1 MSKQQQHEILDSAVN
16 IVHAYCTSNNTKI
29 TVTDNE
35 GKTLVWASGG
45 SVGFKGSKRSTS
57 YAAQA
62 TAEIVGEKAYKIGI
76 RNVQIRLKGIGKGR
90 FSVAKGI
97 RSTGL
102 RIQSITDV
110 TPLPHNGCRP
120 PKKRRV

>member
-1 MSKQQQHEILDSAVN
+1 MLKRQREVLDSTIN
-16 IVHAYCTSNNTKI
+16 IAHAYCTSNNTKI
-29 TVTDNE
+29 TVSDSE
-35 GKTLVWASGG
+35 GNVLVWASSG
-45 SVGFKGSKRSTS
+45 SAGFKGSKRSTS

-62 TAEIVGEKAYKIGI
+62 TAEIVGEKAYKLGV

-90 FSVAKGI
+90 FSVTKGL
-97 RSTGL
+97 RSSGL

-120 PKKRRV
+120 PKKRRI

>member
-1 MSKQQQHEILDSAVN
+1 MSKQQHEILDSAVN

>member
-1 MSKQQQHEILDSAVN
+1 MLKRQQNNILDSAVN

-29 TVTDNE
+29 TITDSE
-35 GKTLVWASGG
+35 GRTLVWASGG
-45 SVGFKGSKRSTS
+45 SAGFKGSKRSTS

-62 TAEIVGEKAYKIGI
+62 TAEMVGEKAYKIGI
-76 RNVQIRLKGIGKGR
+76 RNVQVRLKGIGKGR
-90 FSVAKGI
+90 FSVAKGL

-102 RIQSITDV
+102 RVQSIADA

>member
-1 MSKQQQHEILDSAVN
+1 MVKKHDIVESTIN
-16 IVHAYCTSNNTKI
+16 IGHAYCTSNNTKI
-29 TVTDNE
+29 TVTDSE

-62 TAEIVGEKAYKIGI
+62 TAEIVGEKAYKVGI
-76 RNVQIRLKGIGKGR
+76 RNIQVRLKGIGKGR
-90 FSVAKGI
+90 FSVAKGL
-97 RSTGL
+97 RSAGL
-102 RIQSITDV
+102 RIQSISDV

-120 PKKRRV
+120 PKKRRI

>member
-29 TVTDNE
+29 PVTDNE

>member
-1 MSKQQQHEILDSAVN
+1 MLKKHDIIESTIN
-16 IVHAYCTSNNTKI
+16 IAHAYCTSNNTKI
-29 TVTDNE
+29 TVTNNE

-62 TAEIVGEKAYKIGI
+62 TAEIVGEKAYRLGI
-76 RNVQIRLKGIGKGR
+76 RNIQVRLKGIGKGR
-90 FSVAKGI
+90 FSVAKGLK
-97 RSTGL
+97 SAGL
-102 RIQSITDV
+102 RIESISDV

>member
-1 MSKQQQHEILDSAVN
+1 MVKKHDIVESTIN
-16 IVHAYCTSNNTKI
+16 IAHAYCTSNNTKI
-29 TVTDNE
+29 TVTDSE

-62 TAEIVGEKAYKIGI
+62 TAEIVGEKAYKVGI
-76 RNVQIRLKGIGKGR
+76 RNIQVRLKGIGKGR
-90 FSVAKGI
+90 FSVAKGL
-97 RSTGL
+97 RSAGL
-102 RIQSITDV
+102 RIQSISDV

-120 PKKRRV
+120 PKKRRI